1 MRMHIGA
8 PAQAVPFPVTSAH
21 LSASLANGMP
31 VHNAVR
37 TWVNQ
42 FIVQTLNGLTLAGI
56 MFLVSSGFTLVFGVM
71 RITNLAHGAIYL
83 LGGYIAYSTIQVVGN
98 FFVGMLVAGLATAL
112 LGVVLERTLIKRMRG
127 QVMAELLA
135 TLGLV
140 YVINDLALATWGGN
154 PLSLTLPGFLQNSTT
169 LPGGIVYPN
178 GRFFILVVAA
188 LIGVF
193 LYYLLRRTRVGAIVR
208 AGVDDRPM
216 VGAMGINVRLVFT
229 MVFALGALLAGVG
242 GALGGTVFTLAPNA
256 DAEIL
261 TFALVVV
268 IVGGLGSF
276 EGAVLGSLIVGLLSN
291 YGQAYFP
298 ALAYFALFAPLV
310 VILLVRPQ
318 GLLGRAA
325 A

>member
-1 MRMHIGA
+1 M
-8 PAQAVPFPVTSAH
+8 Q
-21 LSASLANGMP
+21 
-31 VHNAVR
+31 
-37 TWVNQ
+37 Q
-42 FIVQTLNGLTLAGI
+42 FIAQTLNGLTLAGI

-83 LGGYIAYSTIQVVGN
+83 LGGYVAYSCIQVVDN
-98 FFVGMLVAGLATAL
+98 FFVGLVVAALATGA
-112 LGVVLERTLIKRMRG
+112 LGVLLERTLIKRMRG

-140 YVINDLALATWGGN
+140 YVIDDLALAIWGGN
-154 PLSLTLPGFLQNSTT
+154 PLSLRLPGFLSRSSQ
-169 LPGGIVYPN
+169 LPGDLIYPN
-178 GRFFILVVAA
+178 ARIFIFVVAA
-188 LIGVF
+188 LIGVG

-208 AGVDDRPM
+208 AGVDDRAM

-229 MVFALGALLAGVG
+229 SVFALGAMLAGVG
-242 GALGGTVFTLAPNA
+242 GALGGSVLGLAPGG

-261 TFALVVV
+261 TFALIVV

-276 EGAVLGSLIVGLLSN
+276 EGAVVGSLIVGLLSN

-310 VILLVRPQ
+310 LVLLVRPQ
-318 GLLGRAA
+318 GILGRATA
-325 A
+325 

>member
-1 MRMHIGA
+1 MHE
-8 PAQAVPFPVTSAH
+8 
-21 LSASLANGMP
+21 
-31 VHNAVR
+31 
-37 TWVNQ
+37 

-83 LGGYIAYSTIQVVGN
+83 LGGYIAYTAITLAGN
-98 FFVGMLVAGLATAL
+98 FFVGMVVAGLATAA
-112 LGVVLERTLIKRMRG
+112 LGVLLERTLIKRMRG

-140 YVINDLALATWGGN
+140 YVIDDLALAIWGGN
-154 PLSLTLPGFLQNSTT
+154 PLSLELPSFLNRSAT

-178 GRFFILVVAA
+178 GRIFIFVMAA
-188 LIGVF
+188 LIGLG

-208 AGVDDRPM
+208 AGVDNRAM

-229 MVFALGALLAGVG
+229 SVFALGAMLAGVG
-242 GALGGTVFTLAPNA
+242 GALGGSVLGLSPGG

-261 TFALVVV
+261 TFALIVV

-310 VILLVRPQ
+310 AVLLIRPQ
-318 GLLGRAA
+318 GLLGRATA
-325 A
+325 